1 MTSRSMSF
9 WNTHALPN
17 YSEYQGRRTDIRLAM
32 NAALSAFHMADW
44 VAAEYRFSDPSKLRG
59 HTDLGEYR
67 RNVLCVEFPDFNW
80 LEGVA
85 NAHKHLWLGRKL
97 AAHEQ
102 FEQSAT
108 ETYFAGGV
116 ILTKRDDG
124 TEVDFGPVL
133 DGAVAMWERLIAKD
147 GL

>member
-1 MTSRSMSF
+1 MTSRSRCF
-9 WNTHALPN
+9 WLRHALPN
-17 YSEYQGRRTDIRLAM
+17 YNEYRGRRTDIRLAM

-44 VAAEYRFSDPSKLRG
+44 LVTEYRFSDPSKLRG

-67 RNVLCVEFPDFNW
+67 RNVLCVEFPDFKL

-85 NAHKHLWLGRKL
+85 DAHKHLWLGRNL
-97 AAHEQ
+97 TAHGQ
-102 FEQSAT
+102 FVQSAT
-108 ETYFAGGV
+108 ETYFTGDV
-116 ILTKRDDG
+116 ILTRRDDG

-133 DGAVAMWERLIAKD
+133 DGAIAMWTKLIAEG

>member
-1 MTSRSMSF
+1 MSL
-9 WNTHALPN
+9 WHTHALPN
-17 YSEYQGRRTDIRLAM
+17 YREYQSRRTDIRLAM

-44 VAAEYRFSDPSKLRG
+44 VVAEYRFSDPSKLRG

-67 RNVLCVEFPDFNW
+67 RNVLCVEFPDFNL

-85 NAHKHLWLGRKL
+85 NAHKHLWLGRHL
-97 AAHEQ
+97 TEHEQ
-102 FEQSAT
+102 FVQSAT
-108 ETYFAGGV
+108 QTYFAGDV
-116 ILTKRDDG
+116 IFTTRDDG

-133 DGAVAMWERLIAKD
+133 DGAMAMWERLIAKD